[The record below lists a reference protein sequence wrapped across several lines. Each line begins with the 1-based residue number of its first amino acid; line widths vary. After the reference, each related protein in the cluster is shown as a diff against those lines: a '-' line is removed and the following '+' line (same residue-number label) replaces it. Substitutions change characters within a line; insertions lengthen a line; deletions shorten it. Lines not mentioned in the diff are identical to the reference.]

1 MGVFRALAE
10 VLCDYWDYKEEQERL
25 YEEKMRK
32 VYAERERQKIIR
44 LQKEHELWEQLTE
57 ESYENPDEF
66 LVLPYGWSPFGI
78 FI

>member
-1 MGVFRALAE
+1 MGVFKALAE
-10 VLCDYWDYKEEQERL
+10 VICDYFDYKEEQERL
-25 YEEKMRK
+25 YEEKMQK
-32 VYAERERQKIIR
+32 VRAEKEHQKFLR
-44 LQKEHELWEQLTE
+44 LQKEHELWEQITE